1 MLHMI
6 DGVFC
11 GGEKRGKIGVGIIV
25 CEGKIA
31 AVYTKNKIKAA
42 PIKFNLQNLSE
53 DVRGIIVNSGNAN
66 AFTGEEGV
74 RRAKMMA
81 EFLASK
87 LNCEVSKVAV
97 ASTGVIGKQLE
108 IEEIIRMGEDVFN
121 KLGNDENS
129 SLSFAKA
136 IMTTDRFPKMAYWEN
151 EVKIAG
157 VAKGAGMISP
167 NMATML
173 AFIVSDA
180 DLQPRVSKRILRRVV
195 DRTFNQAVVD
205 GDTSTNDTVFLVT
218 TGEKKVSE
226 RSFEE
231 MLERVCG
238 ELAKQIVRD
247 GEGAKKLLLIKVTG
261 ARNNKEAFKAAK
273 TIASSLLV
281 KTAFF
286 GEDPNF
292 GRIVAALGY
301 SGIDVDERISIA
313 FKSKLGEV
321 KVVER
326 GEVVM
331 DEAAAR
337 KILSAEEIEVLI
349 DLHKGNGKGC
359 AFGCDLGYEYVRI
372 NSEYT
377 T

>member
-6 DGVFC
+6 DGVLC

-25 CEGKIA
+25 CEGKIS

-74 RRAKMMA
+74 RRAKIMA

-108 IEEIIRMGEDVFN
+108 IEEIIKIGENVFG
-121 KLGNDENS
+121 KLGNDEKS

-136 IMTTDRFPKMAYWEN
+136 IMTTDRFPKMAYWEG

-180 DLQPRVSKRILRRVV
+180 DLQPRSSKRILRRVV

-205 GDTSTNDTVFLVT
+205 GDTSTNDTVFLIT
-218 TGEKKVSE
+218 TGERKISE
-226 RSFEE
+226 RSFEKGTRKC
-231 MLERVCG
+231 LRGTC
-238 ELAKQIVRD
+238 
-247 GEGAKKLLLIKVTG
+247 
-261 ARNNKEAFKAAK
+261 EAD
-273 TIASSLLV
+273 S
-281 KTAFF
+281 
-286 GEDPNF
+286 
-292 GRIVAALGY
+292 
-301 SGIDVDERISIA
+301 
-313 FKSKLGEV
+313 
-321 KVVER
+321 
-326 GEVVM
+326 
-331 DEAAAR
+331 
-337 KILSAEEIEVLI
+337 
-349 DLHKGNGKGC
+349 
-359 AFGCDLGYEYVRI
+359 
-372 NSEYT
+372 
-377 T
+377 

>member
-1 MLHMI
+1 
-6 DGVFC
+6 
-11 GGEKRGKIGVGIIV
+11 
-25 CEGKIA
+25 
-31 AVYTKNKIKAA
+31 
-42 PIKFNLQNLSE
+42 
-53 DVRGIIVNSGNAN
+53 
-66 AFTGEEGV
+66 
-74 RRAKMMA
+74 
-81 EFLASK
+81 
-87 LNCEVSKVAV
+87 
-97 ASTGVIGKQLE
+97 
-108 IEEIIRMGEDVFN
+108 
-121 KLGNDENS
+121 
-129 SLSFAKA
+129 
-136 IMTTDRFPKMAYWEN
+136 MTTDRFPKMAYLEN

-180 DLQPRVSKRILRRVV
+180 DLQPRASKRILRRVV

-226 RSFEE
+226 RSFEG
-231 MLERVCG
+231 MLERVCE

-337 KILSAEEIEVLI
+337 KVLSAEEIEVLI
-349 DLHKGNGKGC
+349 DLHKGNGKGR